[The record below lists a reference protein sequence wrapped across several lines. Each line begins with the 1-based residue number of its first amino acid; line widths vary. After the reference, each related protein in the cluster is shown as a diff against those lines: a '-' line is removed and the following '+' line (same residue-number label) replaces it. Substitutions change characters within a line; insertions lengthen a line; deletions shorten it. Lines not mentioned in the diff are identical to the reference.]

1 MNKTT
6 IGILS
11 FAAGAAIGSVATLIF
26 TKKKY
31 EKIAQE
37 EIDSVKE
44 TYAKR
49 NEEKPVEEQTETVTE
64 ETPVFDEED
73 YNEYQTFVNLY
84 SGEPATNAK
93 AVQAGE
99 IDGKPYVIPPEEFGE
114 LDDYDQVSLTWYA
127 DKFLTD
133 ENDCLIEDVEGIIG
147 FESLTHF
154 GEYEDDSVFVRNER
168 LKCDYEIL
176 LDTRNYEDVLKKKPY
191 LLEDE

>member
-11 FAAGAAIGSVATLIF
+11 FAAGAAIGSVATWLCLN
-26 TKKKY
+26 KKY
-31 EKIAQE
+31 EQRVRE
-37 EIDSVKE
+37 EIDSYKE
-44 TYAKR
+44 VCARR
-49 NEEKPVEEQTETVTE
+49 NETEIKPEEPEAVAE
-64 ETPVFDEED
+64 EAPVFDDED
-73 YNEYQTFVNLY
+73 YDTYQELANTYL
-84 SGEPATNAK
+84 GGPATNAK
-93 AVQAGE
+93 AVKAGE

-114 LDDYDQVSLTWYA
+114 RDEYDRVSLTWYA

-133 ENDCLIEDVEGIIG
+133 ENDCLIEDVEGIVG

-154 GEYEDDSVFVRNER
+154 GEFEDDSVFVRNER

-176 LDTRNYEDVLKKKPY
+176 LDTRRYEDVLKKKPY